1 MVMNRQILLN
11 VIGSTIAIIG
21 VITLSYT
28 VGNTVDEIVGGGLIF
43 VGTSLIAL
51 SKVVGVK

>member
-1 MVMNRQILLN
+1 MLNRQIVLN
-11 VIGSTIAIIG
+11 VVGSTIAIIG

-28 VGNTVDEIVGGGLIF
+28 VGNTIGEIMGGGLIF
-43 VGTSLIAL
+43 IGTSLIAL